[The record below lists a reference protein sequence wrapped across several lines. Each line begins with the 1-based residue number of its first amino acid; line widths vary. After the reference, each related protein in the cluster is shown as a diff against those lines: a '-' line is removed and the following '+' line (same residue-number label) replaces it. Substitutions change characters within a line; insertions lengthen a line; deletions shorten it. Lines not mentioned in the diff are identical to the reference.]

1 MGEMLINLPNE
12 SFKVKIKGD
21 KPTIEEQ
28 LKLNDLVAERRRL
41 ARRSS
46 SEQSASAQQEQLF
59 DTSSGI
65 KDAKLR
71 ALLSTAEKPE
81 EEEAQLQK
89 LYGLGEGDYTRDN
102 RGRLAITKQG
112 GTKLGME
119 LEKDTLVDEE
129 GFSRYDF
136 ADMAGVVPDIVGGV
150 GGTLGGAAIG
160 TALLPGIGTFIGGV
174 LGAGFGTAAAGGV
187 EEGVEALAGV
197 SRQTAGEIA
206 TDLKNDFL
214 IGAGSELFIGG
225 AIRIVAPFFRG
236 IRGRKLEGQDLET
249 AGISLTPIEE
259 GGYGI
264 QPGLGNVGGSSLVAR
279 QQIIGEKVA
288 GGATKRLRTNFK
300 NMQTTIGKYKQAVG
314 ADASAP
320 LSASSAEEAGE
331 AIISSVKTQDAKITF
346 AEEAAKKAVLEE
358 FGALTQGLGAAA
370 AKNQNLD
377 QSIFKD
383 LTVALKNFDDL
394 NAIKFGSIDSIIN
407 TATRGVGDAPILATK
422 TLKDASDLLF
432 ERAKASISASG
443 LSAKAQSQA
452 LASASVINGFK
463 DLGEKASFTQLY
475 NLRREL
481 FDASFTFKGRGGG
494 AQLDQAVN
502 LLDKLMTKEAIETG
516 IKGVDVDAQSY
527 NLLMKAAD
535 ELPAAR
541 GFYKDGKTAIENMQA
556 AAGMSG
562 LTDAVQSGTIMAKT
576 DFLKSIVANKFP
588 EPLTR
593 TLKVIEMNA
602 VKGQD
607 GKAMA
612 EAFRKKLSSEWLA
625 DAVAKTA
632 SKGTDPLAF
641 KGSYFS
647 QAIDDLGS
655 TGKVLFGDSY
665 DDVVKLADEIR
676 LTTIPG
682 KTSTVDV
689 EAALTTLG
697 ANNAPIPLVEALEGI
712 ASTQRSRAL
721 FDQSSLL
728 KSIAAG
734 ETGPALTKTAAENI
748 ARPGAKTAD
757 IVKVMDFLDPA
768 AQQQVRQFYLS
779 NLLDDFGSDALING
793 TALKKFAGSLIKASE
808 GGKLQ
813 AVFGKEM
820 GDDIAQFGRVLELN
834 ARTVAGGDLVAA
846 NIAANPLENIMDI
859 LRLSVT
865 GNLLT
870 HAPIYKRI
878 LKDYKALK
886 SGLPPKERSAALGKI
901 IGLSLTQAPGQ
912 ALQEGAREASNQIRA
927 VADNSGL
934 TEQLSAIQSQ
944 MNQPSAASS
953 LGGVNVTQ
961 PTAPAGTSTIRQQA
975 AANPGVAQA
984 LGIRG
989 PTAGLLGTG
998 NP

>member
-21 KPTIEEQ
+21 KPTVEEQ
-28 LKLNDLVAERRRL
+28 LKLNDLVAERKRL

-46 SEQSASAQQEQLF
+46 SEQSAAAQQEQLF

-71 ALLSTAEKPE
+71 ALLSTAETAG

-136 ADMAGVVPDIVGGV
+136 ADLAGIVPDIAGGV
-150 GGTLGGAAIG
+150 GGTIGGAALG

-236 IRGRKLEGQDLET
+236 MRGRKLEGQDLET

-259 GGYGI
+259 GGFGI
-264 QPGLGNVGGSSLVAR
+264 QPALGNVGGSSLLAR
-279 QQIIGEKVA
+279 QQTISEKVA

-320 LSASSAEEAGE
+320 ISASSAEEAGE
-331 AIISSVKTQDAKITF
+331 AIISSVKTQAAKISF

-358 FGALTQGLGAAA
+358 FDALAQGLGAAA

-394 NAIKFGSIDSIIN
+394 NATKFGSIDAVLKNEAGDAAILSTSGLKEAAKILEGRYSSAIAAGGLSPKTASEAAAASSII
-407 TATRGVGDAPILATK
+407 
-422 TLKDASDLLF
+422 S
-432 ERAKASISASG
+432 
-443 LSAKAQSQA
+443 
-452 LASASVINGFK
+452 GFK

-494 AQLDQAVN
+494 TQLESAVN
-502 LLDKLMTKEAIETG
+502 LLDNVMSKEAIEQG
-516 IKGVDVDAQSY
+516 IKGLDIDAQSY

-541 GFYKDGKTAIENMQA
+541 GFYKDGKTAIENMQSA
-556 AAGMSG
+556 ASLSG

-576 DFLKSIVANKFP
+576 DFLKNIVANKFP

-697 ANNAPIPLVEALEGI
+697 ANNAPVPLVEALEGI
-712 ASTQRSRAL
+712 ASAQRSRAL

-793 TALKKFAGSLIKASE
+793 TALKKFSRSLIEASQ

-901 IGLSLTQAPGQ
+901 IGSALTQAPGQ
-912 ALQEGAREASNQIRA
+912 ALQEGAREAEKQIRA
-927 VADNSGL
+927 VADNTGL

-944 MNQPSAASS
+944 MNQPNAASS

-961 PTAPAGTSTIRQQA
+961 PAAPAGTSTIRQQA

>member
-1 MGEMLINLPNE
+1 LGKIKIDLPNE
-12 SFKVKIKGD
+12 SFFVEIQGDQPTVTEQIKLAKLVESRRSASKV
-21 KPTIEEQ
+21 EEQ
-28 LKLNDLVAERRRL
+28 
-41 ARRSS
+41 
-46 SEQSASAQQEQLF
+46 QSAAAQQEQLF

-71 ALLSTAEKPE
+71 ALLSTAETAE

-89 LYGLGEGDYTRDN
+89 LYGLGEGDYARDN

-136 ADMAGVVPDIVGGV
+136 ADLAGIVPDIAGGV
-150 GGTLGGAAIG
+150 GGTIGGAALG

-236 IRGRKLEGQDLET
+236 MKGRKLEGQDLET

-259 GGYGI
+259 GGFGI
-264 QPGLGNVGGSSLVAR
+264 QPGLGNVGGSSLIAR

-320 LSASSAEEAGE
+320 ISASSAEEAGE
-331 AIISSVKTQDAKITF
+331 AIISSVKTQAAKISF

-358 FGALTQGLGAAA
+358 FDALAQGLGAAA

-394 NAIKFGSIDSIIN
+394 NATKFGSIDAVLKNEAGDAAILSTSGLKEAAKILEGRYSSAIAAGGLSPKTASEAAAASSII
-407 TATRGVGDAPILATK
+407 
-422 TLKDASDLLF
+422 S
-432 ERAKASISASG
+432 
-443 LSAKAQSQA
+443 
-452 LASASVINGFK
+452 GFK

-494 AQLDQAVN
+494 TQLESAVN
-502 LLDKLMTKEAIETG
+502 LLDNVMSKEAIEQG
-516 IKGVDVDAQSY
+516 IKGLDIDAQSY

-541 GFYKDGKTAIENMQA
+541 GFYKDGKTAIENMQSA
-556 AAGMSG
+556 ASLSG

-576 DFLKSIVANKFP
+576 DFLKNIVANKFP

-697 ANNAPIPLVEALEGI
+697 ANNAPVPLVEALEGI
-712 ASTQRSRAL
+712 ASAQRSKAL
-721 FDQSSLL
+721 FEQSSLL

-734 ETGPALTKTAAENI
+734 EAGPALTKTAAENI

-757 IVKVMDFLDPA
+757 IV
-768 AQQQVRQFYLS
+768 
-779 NLLDDFGSDALING
+779 
-793 TALKKFAGSLIKASE
+793 
-808 GGKLQ
+808 
-813 AVFGKEM
+813 
-820 GDDIAQFGRVLELN
+820 
-834 ARTVAGGDLVAA
+834 
-846 NIAANPLENIMDI
+846 
-859 LRLSVT
+859 
-865 GNLLT
+865 
-870 HAPIYKRI
+870 
-878 LKDYKALK
+878 
-886 SGLPPKERSAALGKI
+886 
-901 IGLSLTQAPGQ
+901 
-912 ALQEGAREASNQIRA
+912 
-927 VADNSGL
+927 
-934 TEQLSAIQSQ
+934 
-944 MNQPSAASS
+944 
-953 LGGVNVTQ
+953 
-961 PTAPAGTSTIRQQA
+961 
-975 AANPGVAQA
+975 
-984 LGIRG
+984 
-989 PTAGLLGTG
+989 
-998 NP
+998 

>member
-1 MGEMLINLPNE
+1 MGEILIQSP
-12 SFKVKIKGD
+12 SGPFKVKIAGD
-21 KPTIEEQ
+21 SPTGEEQ
-28 LKLNDLVAERRRL
+28 IKIANIIRQQRQSSAEPQL
-41 ARRSS
+41 TASTSS
-46 SEQSASAQQEQLF
+46 RQEQLF

-71 ALLSTAEKPE
+71 ALLSTAETAG

-89 LYGLGEGDYTRDN
+89 FYGLGEGDYTRDN
-102 RGRLAITKQG
+102 RGRIAITKQG
-112 GTKLGME
+112 GTKLGMN

-136 ADMAGVVPDIVGGV
+136 ADMAGVVPDIAGGV
-150 GGTLGGAAIG
+150 GGTIGGAALG

-174 LGAGFGTAAAGGV
+174 LGAGFGTAGAGAV

-206 TDLKNDFL
+206 TDLRNDFL

-236 IRGRKLEGQDLET
+236 MRGRKLEGQDLET
-249 AGISLTPIEE
+249 AGISLKPIEE
-259 GGYGI
+259 GGFGI
-264 QPGLGNVGGSSLVAR
+264 QPALGNVGGSSLLAR
-279 QQIIGEKVA
+279 QQVISEKVA
-288 GGATKRLRTNFK
+288 GGATKRLRNNFK

-314 ADASAP
+314 ADANAP
-320 LSASSAEEAGE
+320 IAASSAEEAGE
-331 AIISSVKTQDAKITF
+331 AIISSIKTQDDKIRF
-346 AEEAAKKAVLEE
+346 AEEAAKKAVIEE
-358 FGALTQGLGAAA
+358 FDALAQGMGAAA

-394 NAIKFGSIDSIIN
+394 NATKFGSIDAVLKNQAGDAAILPTSGLKEAAKILEGRYSSAIAAGGLSPKTASEAAAASSII
-407 TATRGVGDAPILATK
+407 
-422 TLKDASDLLF
+422 S
-432 ERAKASISASG
+432 
-443 LSAKAQSQA
+443 
-452 LASASVINGFK
+452 GFK

-494 AQLDQAVN
+494 TQLESAVN
-502 LLDKLMTKEAIETG
+502 LLDNVMSKEAIEQG
-516 IKGVDVDAQSY
+516 IKGLDIDAQSY

-541 GFYKDGKTAIENMQA
+541 GFYKDGKTAIENMQSA
-556 AAGMSG
+556 ASLSG

-576 DFLKSIVANKFP
+576 DFLKNIVANKFP

-697 ANNAPIPLVEALEGI
+697 ANNAPVPLVEALEGI
-712 ASTQRSRAL
+712 ASAQRSRAL

-734 ETGPALTKTAAENI
+734 EAGPALTKSAAENI
-748 ARPGAKTAD
+748 ARPGTKTAD

-813 AVFGKEM
+813 AIFGKEM

-901 IGLSLTQAPGQ
+901 IGSALTQAPGQ
-912 ALQEGAREASNQIRA
+912 ALQEGAREAEKQIRA
-927 VADNSGL
+927 VADNTGL
-934 TEQLSAIQSQ
+934 TEQLSAIQNQ
-944 MNQPSAASS
+944 MTTPNAASS
-953 LGGVNVTQ
+953 LGGINVTQ
-961 PTAPAGTSTIRQQA
+961 PTAPARTSTIRQQA
-975 AANPGVAQA
+975 AANPGVAQT

-998 NP
+998 TP

>member
-21 KPTIEEQ
+21 KPTVEEQ
-28 LKLNDLVAERRRL
+28 LKLNDLVAERKRL

-46 SEQSASAQQEQLF
+46 SEQSAAAQQEQLF

-71 ALLSTAEKPE
+71 ALLSTAETAG

-136 ADMAGVVPDIVGGV
+136 ADLAGIVPDIAGGV
-150 GGTLGGAAIG
+150 GGTIGGAALG

-236 IRGRKLEGQDLET
+236 MRGRKLEGQDLET

-259 GGYGI
+259 GGFGI
-264 QPGLGNVGGSSLVAR
+264 QPALGNVGGSSLLAR
-279 QQIIGEKVA
+279 QQTISEKVA

-320 LSASSAEEAGE
+320 ISASSAEEAGE
-331 AIISSVKTQDAKITF
+331 AIISSVKTQAAKISF

-358 FGALTQGLGAAA
+358 FDALAQGLGAAA

-394 NAIKFGSIDSIIN
+394 NATKFGSIDAVLKNEAGDAAILSTSGLKEAAKILEGRYSSAIAAGGLSPKTASEAAAASSII
-407 TATRGVGDAPILATK
+407 
-422 TLKDASDLLF
+422 S
-432 ERAKASISASG
+432 
-443 LSAKAQSQA
+443 
-452 LASASVINGFK
+452 GFK

-494 AQLDQAVN
+494 TQLESAVN
-502 LLDKLMTKEAIETG
+502 LLDNVMSKEAIEQG
-516 IKGVDVDAQSY
+516 IKGLDIDAQSY

-541 GFYKDGKTAIENMQA
+541 GFYKDGKTAIENMQSA
-556 AAGMSG
+556 ASLSG

-576 DFLKSIVANKFP
+576 DFLKNIVANKFP

-697 ANNAPIPLVEALEGI
+697 ANNAPVPLVEALEGI
-712 ASTQRSRAL
+712 ASAQRSKAL
-721 FDQSSLL
+721 FEQSSLL

-734 ETGPALTKTAAENI
+734 EAGPALTKTAAENI

-793 TALKKFAGSLIKASE
+793 TALKKFSRSLIEASQ

-901 IGLSLTQAPGQ
+901 IGSALTQAPGQ
-912 ALQEGAREASNQIRA
+912 ALQEGAREAEKQIRA
-927 VADNSGL
+927 VADNTGL

-944 MNQPSAASS
+944 MNQPNAASS

>member
-21 KPTIEEQ
+21 KPTVEEQ
-28 LKLNDLVAERRRL
+28 LKLNDLVAERKRL

-46 SEQSASAQQEQLF
+46 SEQSAAAQQEQLF

-71 ALLSTAEKPE
+71 ALLSTAETAG

-136 ADMAGVVPDIVGGV
+136 ADLAGIVPDIAGGV
-150 GGTLGGAAIG
+150 GGTIGGAALG

-236 IRGRKLEGQDLET
+236 MRGRKLEGQDLET

-259 GGYGI
+259 GGFGI
-264 QPGLGNVGGSSLVAR
+264 QPALGNVGGSSLLAR
-279 QQIIGEKVA
+279 QQTISEKVA

-320 LSASSAEEAGE
+320 ISASSAEEAGE
-331 AIISSVKTQDAKITF
+331 AIISSVKTQAAKISF

-358 FGALTQGLGAAA
+358 FDALAQGLGAAA

-394 NAIKFGSIDSIIN
+394 NATKFGSIDAVLKNEAGDAAILSTSGLKEAAKILEGRYSSAIAAGGLSPKTASEAAAASSII
-407 TATRGVGDAPILATK
+407 
-422 TLKDASDLLF
+422 S
-432 ERAKASISASG
+432 
-443 LSAKAQSQA
+443 
-452 LASASVINGFK
+452 GFK

-494 AQLDQAVN
+494 TQLESAVN
-502 LLDKLMTKEAIETG
+502 LLDNVMSKEAIEQG
-516 IKGVDVDAQSY
+516 IKGLDIDAQSY

-541 GFYKDGKTAIENMQA
+541 GFYKDGKTAIENMQSA
-556 AAGMSG
+556 ASLSG

-576 DFLKSIVANKFP
+576 DFLKNIVANKFP

-697 ANNAPIPLVEALEGI
+697 ANNAPVPLVEALEGI
-712 ASTQRSRAL
+712 ASAQRSRAL

-734 ETGPALTKTAAENI
+734 EAGPALTKTAAENI

-793 TALKKFAGSLIKASE
+793 TALKKFSRSLIEASQ

-901 IGLSLTQAPGQ
+901 IGSALTQAPGQ
-912 ALQEGAREASNQIRA
+912 ALQEGAREAEKQIRA
-927 VADNSGL
+927 VADNTGL

-944 MNQPSAASS
+944 MNQPNAASS

>member
-1 MGEMLINLPNE
+1 MGEILIQSP
-12 SFKVKIKGD
+12 SGPFKVKIAGD
-21 KPTIEEQ
+21 SPTGDEQ
-28 LKLNDLVAERRRL
+28 IKIANIIRGQRQSSAEPQL
-41 ARRSS
+41 TASTSS
-46 SEQSASAQQEQLF
+46 GQEQLF

-71 ALLSTAEKPE
+71 ALLSTAETSG

-112 GTKLGME
+112 GTKLGMD

-136 ADMAGVVPDIVGGV
+136 ADLAGIVPDIAGGV
-150 GGTLGGAAIG
+150 GGTLGGAALG

-236 IRGRKLEGQDLET
+236 MRGRKLEGQDLET

-259 GGYGI
+259 GGFGI
-264 QPGLGNVGGSSLVAR
+264 QPALGNVGGSSLLAR
-279 QQIIGEKVA
+279 QQTISEKVA

-320 LSASSAEEAGE
+320 ISASSAEEAGE
-331 AIISSVKTQDAKITF
+331 AIISSVKTQAAKISF

-358 FGALTQGLGAAA
+358 FDALAQGLGAAA

-394 NAIKFGSIDSIIN
+394 NATKFGSIDAVLKNQAGDAAILSTSGLKEAAKILEGRYSSAIAAGGLSPKTASEAAAASSII
-407 TATRGVGDAPILATK
+407 
-422 TLKDASDLLF
+422 S
-432 ERAKASISASG
+432 
-443 LSAKAQSQA
+443 
-452 LASASVINGFK
+452 GFK

-494 AQLDQAVN
+494 TQLESAVN
-502 LLDKLMTKEAIETG
+502 LLDNVMSKEAIEQG
-516 IKGVDVDAQSY
+516 IKGLDIDAQSY

-541 GFYKDGKTAIENMQA
+541 GFYKDGKTAIENMQSA
-556 AAGMSG
+556 ASLSG

-576 DFLKSIVANKFP
+576 DFLKNIVANKFP

-697 ANNAPIPLVEALEGI
+697 ANNAPVPLVEALEGI
-712 ASTQRSRAL
+712 ASAQRSRAL

-901 IGLSLTQAPGQ
+901 IGSALTQAPGQ
-912 ALQEGAREASNQIRA
+912 ALQEGAREAEKQIRA
-927 VADNSGL
+927 VADNTGL
-934 TEQLSAIQSQ
+934 TEQLSAIRSQ
-944 MNQPSAASS
+944 MTPPNAASS

-975 AANPGVAQA
+975 AANPGVAQT

-998 NP
+998 TP

>member
-1 MGEMLINLPNE
+1 MGELIIKSPDGDLTFQIVGNE
-12 SFKVKIKGD
+12 PTVSESIKIKNILQD
-21 KPTIEEQ
+21 RKKQTSRVQRIR
-28 LKLNDLVAERRRL
+28 ER
-41 ARRSS
+41 
-46 SEQSASAQQEQLF
+46 QEQNPLF
-59 DTSSGI
+59 DTKSGI
-65 KDAKLR
+65 QNAALR
-71 ALLSTAEKPE
+71 AALSTAETAE

-89 LYGLGEGDYTRDN
+89 LYGLGEGDYARDN

-136 ADMAGVVPDIVGGV
+136 ADLAGIVPDIVGGV
-150 GGTLGGAAIG
+150 GGTIGGAALG

-236 IRGRKLEGQDLET
+236 MKGRKLEGQDLET

-259 GGYGI
+259 GGFGI
-264 QPGLGNVGGSSLVAR
+264 QPALGNVGGSSLLAR
-279 QQIIGEKVA
+279 QQTISEKVA

-320 LSASSAEEAGE
+320 ISASSAEEAGE

-358 FGALTQGLGAAA
+358 FDALAQGLGAAA

-394 NAIKFGSIDSIIN
+394 NAIKFGSIDAVLKNEAGDAAILSTSGLKKAAKILEGRYSSAIAAGGLSPKTASEAAAASSII
-407 TATRGVGDAPILATK
+407 
-422 TLKDASDLLF
+422 S
-432 ERAKASISASG
+432 
-443 LSAKAQSQA
+443 
-452 LASASVINGFK
+452 GFK

-494 AQLDQAVN
+494 TQLESAVN
-502 LLDKLMTKEAIETG
+502 LLDNVMSKEAIEQG
-516 IKGVDVDAQSY
+516 IKGLDIDAQSY

-697 ANNAPIPLVEALEGI
+697 ANNAPVPLVEALEGI
-712 ASTQRSRAL
+712 ASAQRSRAL

-793 TALKKFAGSLIKASE
+793 TALKKFSRSLIEASQ

-878 LKDYKALK
+878 LKDYKALR

-901 IGLSLTQAPGQ
+901 IGSALTQAPGQ
-912 ALQEGAREASNQIRA
+912 VLQEGAREAEKQIRA

-934 TEQLSAIQSQ
+934 TAQLSAIQSQ
-944 MNQPSAASS
+944 MNQPNAASS

-961 PTAPAGTSTIRQQA
+961 PAAPAGTSTIRQQA

>member
-21 KPTIEEQ
+21 KPTVEEQ
-28 LKLNDLVAERRRL
+28 LKLNDLVAERKRL

-46 SEQSASAQQEQLF
+46 SEQSAAAQQEQLF

-71 ALLSTAEKPE
+71 ALLSTAETAG

-112 GTKLGME
+112 GTKLGMD

-136 ADMAGVVPDIVGGV
+136 ADLAGIVPDIAGGV
-150 GGTLGGAAIG
+150 GGTIGGAALG

-236 IRGRKLEGQDLET
+236 MRGRKLEGQDLET

-259 GGYGI
+259 GGFGI
-264 QPGLGNVGGSSLVAR
+264 QPALGNVGGSSLLAR
-279 QQIIGEKVA
+279 QQTISEKVA

-320 LSASSAEEAGE
+320 ISASSAEEAGE
-331 AIISSVKTQDAKITF
+331 AIISSVKTQAAKISF

-358 FGALTQGLGAAA
+358 FDALAQGLGAAA

-394 NAIKFGSIDSIIN
+394 NATKFGSIDAVLKNEAGDAAILSTSGLKEAAKILEGRYSSAIAAGGLSPKTASEAAAASSII
-407 TATRGVGDAPILATK
+407 
-422 TLKDASDLLF
+422 S
-432 ERAKASISASG
+432 
-443 LSAKAQSQA
+443 
-452 LASASVINGFK
+452 GFK

-494 AQLDQAVN
+494 TQLESAVN
-502 LLDKLMTKEAIETG
+502 LLDNVMSKEAIEQG
-516 IKGVDVDAQSY
+516 IKGLDIDAQSY

-541 GFYKDGKTAIENMQA
+541 GFYKDGKTAIENMQSA
-556 AAGMSG
+556 ASLSG

-576 DFLKSIVANKFP
+576 DFLKNIVANKFP

-697 ANNAPIPLVEALEGI
+697 ANNAPVPLVEALEGI
-712 ASTQRSRAL
+712 ASAQRSKAL
-721 FDQSSLL
+721 FEQSSLL

-734 ETGPALTKTAAENI
+734 EAGPALTKTAAENI

-901 IGLSLTQAPGQ
+901 IGSALTQAPGQ
-912 ALQEGAREASNQIRA
+912 AFQEGAREAEKQIRA
-927 VADNSGL
+927 VADNTGL

-944 MNQPSAASS
+944 MNQPNAASS

>member
-1 MGEMLINLPNE
+1 MGEILIQSP
-12 SFKVKIKGD
+12 SGPFKVKIAGD
-21 KPTIEEQ
+21 SPTGDEQ
-28 LKLNDLVAERRRL
+28 IKIANIIRGQRQSSAEPQL
-41 ARRSS
+41 TASTSS
-46 SEQSASAQQEQLF
+46 GQEQLF

-71 ALLSTAEKPE
+71 ALLSTAETSG

-112 GTKLGME
+112 GTKLGMD

-136 ADMAGVVPDIVGGV
+136 ADLAGIVPDIAGGV
-150 GGTLGGAAIG
+150 GGTLGGAALG

-236 IRGRKLEGQDLET
+236 MRGRKLEGQDLET

-259 GGYGI
+259 GGFGI
-264 QPGLGNVGGSSLVAR
+264 QPALGNVGGSSLLAR
-279 QQIIGEKVA
+279 QQTISEKVA

-320 LSASSAEEAGE
+320 ISASSAEEAGE
-331 AIISSVKTQDAKITF
+331 AIISSVKTQAAKISF

-358 FGALTQGLGAAA
+358 FDALAQGLGAAA

-394 NAIKFGSIDSIIN
+394 NATKFGSIDAVLKNQAGDAAILSTSGLKEAAKILEGRYSSAIAAGGLSPKTASEAAAASSII
-407 TATRGVGDAPILATK
+407 
-422 TLKDASDLLF
+422 S
-432 ERAKASISASG
+432 
-443 LSAKAQSQA
+443 
-452 LASASVINGFK
+452 GFK

-494 AQLDQAVN
+494 TQLESAVN
-502 LLDKLMTKEAIETG
+502 LLDNVMSKEAIEQG
-516 IKGVDVDAQSY
+516 IKGLDIDAQSY

-541 GFYKDGKTAIENMQA
+541 GFYKDGKTAIENMQSA
-556 AAGMSG
+556 ASLSG

-576 DFLKSIVANKFP
+576 DFLKNIVANKFP

-697 ANNAPIPLVEALEGI
+697 ANNAPVPLVEALEGI
-712 ASTQRSRAL
+712 ASAQRSRAL

-901 IGLSLTQAPGQ
+901 IGSALTQAPGQ
-912 ALQEGAREASNQIRA
+912 ALQEGAREAEKQIRA
-927 VADNSGL
+927 VADNTGL

-944 MNQPSAASS
+944 MTAPNAASS

-961 PTAPAGTSTIRQQA
+961 PAAPAGTSTIRQQA

>member
-46 SEQSASAQQEQLF
+46 SEQSAAAQQEQLF

-71 ALLSTAEKPE
+71 ALLSTAETAE

-89 LYGLGEGDYTRDN
+89 LYGLGEGDYARDN

-136 ADMAGVVPDIVGGV
+136 ADLAGIVPDIVGGV
-150 GGTLGGAAIG
+150 GGTLGGAALG

-236 IRGRKLEGQDLET
+236 MRGRKLEGQDLET

-259 GGYGI
+259 GGFGI
-264 QPGLGNVGGSSLVAR
+264 QPALGNVGGSSLLAR
-279 QQIIGEKVA
+279 QQAMGEKVA
-288 GGATKRLRTNFK
+288 GGATKRLRENF
-300 NMQTTIGKYKQAVG
+300 NSMQTAIGRYKQAVG

-320 LSASSAEEAGE
+320 ISASSAEEAGE
-331 AIISSVKTQDAKITF
+331 AIISSVKSQSDKIRF
-346 AEEAAKKAVLEE
+346 AEEAAKKAVIQE
-358 FGALTQGLGAAA
+358 FKTLTDGIGAAA
-370 AKNQNLD
+370 VKNQNLD

-394 NAIKFGSIDSIIN
+394 NATKFGSIDAVIKNAVGDTPIVTIGGPKGLKEHAKTLQSRYKAAIAAGGVSQKTASEAVAASSIID
-407 TATRGVGDAPILATK
+407 G
-422 TLKDASDLLF
+422 F
-432 ERAKASISASG
+432 
-443 LSAKAQSQA
+443 QA
-452 LASASVINGFK
+452 LP
-463 DLGEKASFTQLY
+463 DKASFTQLY

-494 AQLDQAVN
+494 AQLDEAVN
-502 LLDKLMTKEAIETG
+502 LLDNVMSKETIEQG
-516 IKGVDVDAQSY
+516 IKGLDIDAQSY

-541 GFYKDGKTAIENMQA
+541 GFYRDGKTAIENMQA
-556 AAGMSG
+556 AASISG
-562 LTDAVQSGTIMAKT
+562 LSEAVQTGTILPKT
-576 DFLKSIVANKFP
+576 DFLKNIVVNGKP
-588 EPLTR
+588 EALTR
-593 TLKVIEMNA
+593 TLKVIKMNTL
-602 VKGQD
+602 KGQD
-607 GKAMA
+607 GKALS

-625 DAVAKTA
+625 DAVAKTT

-641 KGSYFS
+641 KGSSFS

-689 EAALTTLG
+689 DSALTTLG

-712 ASTQRSRAL
+712 ASAQKQTLEFNQSR
-721 FDQSSLL
+721 LL
-728 KSIAAG
+728 KSIANNEAM
-734 ETGPALTKTAAENI
+734 PAKEAAQYV
-748 ARPGAKTAD
+748 AAPGAKTAD
-757 IVKVMDFLDPA
+757 IVKVMNYLDPA

-779 NLLDDFGSDALING
+779 NLLDDFGSDALIKG
-793 TALKKFAGSLIKASE
+793 DALKKFANSLLRASE

-820 GDDIAQFGRVLELN
+820 GDDVAQFGRVLELN

-901 IGLSLTQAPGQ
+901 IGSALTQAPGQ
-912 ALQEGAREASNQIRA
+912 ALQEGAREAEKQIRA

-934 TEQLSAIQSQ
+934 TAQLSAIQSQ
-944 MNQPSAASS
+944 MNQPNAASS

-961 PTAPAGTSTIRQQA
+961 PAAPAGTSTIRQQA

>member
-1 MGEMLINLPNE
+1 MGEILIQSP
-12 SFKVKIKGD
+12 SGPFKVKIAGD
-21 KPTIEEQ
+21 SPTGEEQ
-28 LKLNDLVAERRRL
+28 IKIANIVRERRQ
-41 ARRSS
+41 SS
-46 SEQSASAQQEQLF
+46 AESQLTASTSSQQEQLF

-136 ADMAGVVPDIVGGV
+136 ADLAGIVPDIVGGV

-259 GGYGI
+259 GGYGV

-331 AIISSVKTQDAKITF
+331 AIISSVKTQAAKISF

-961 PTAPAGTSTIRQQA
+961 PAAPAGTSTIRQQA

>member
-21 KPTIEEQ
+21 KPTVEEQ
-28 LKLNDLVAERRRL
+28 LKLNDLVAERKRL

-46 SEQSASAQQEQLF
+46 SEQSAAAQQEQLF

-71 ALLSTAEKPE
+71 ALLSTAETAG

-136 ADMAGVVPDIVGGV
+136 ADLAGIVPDIAGGV
-150 GGTLGGAAIG
+150 GGTIGGAALG

-236 IRGRKLEGQDLET
+236 MRGRKLEGQDLET

-259 GGYGI
+259 GGFGI
-264 QPGLGNVGGSSLVAR
+264 QPALGNVGGSSLLAR
-279 QQIIGEKVA
+279 QQTISEKVA

-320 LSASSAEEAGE
+320 ISASSAEEAGE
-331 AIISSVKTQDAKITF
+331 AIISSVKTQAAKISF

-358 FGALTQGLGAAA
+358 FDALAQGLGAAA

-394 NAIKFGSIDSIIN
+394 NATKFGSIDAVLKNEAGDAAILSTSGLKEAAKILEGRYSSAIAAGGLSPKTASEAAAASSII
-407 TATRGVGDAPILATK
+407 
-422 TLKDASDLLF
+422 S
-432 ERAKASISASG
+432 
-443 LSAKAQSQA
+443 
-452 LASASVINGFK
+452 GFK

-494 AQLDQAVN
+494 TQLESAVN
-502 LLDKLMTKEAIETG
+502 LLDNVMSKEAIEQG
-516 IKGVDVDAQSY
+516 IKGLDIDAQSY

-541 GFYKDGKTAIENMQA
+541 GFYKDGKTAIENMQSA
-556 AAGMSG
+556 ASLSG

-576 DFLKSIVANKFP
+576 DFLKNIVANKFP

-697 ANNAPIPLVEALEGI
+697 ANNAPVPLVEALEGI
-712 ASTQRSRAL
+712 ASAQRSRAL

-793 TALKKFAGSLIKASE
+793 TALKKFSRSLIEASQ

-901 IGLSLTQAPGQ
+901 IGSALTQAPGQ
-912 ALQEGAREASNQIRA
+912 ALQEGAREAEKQIRA
-927 VADNSGL
+927 VADNTGL

-944 MNQPSAASS
+944 MNQPNAASS

>member
-1 MGEMLINLPNE
+1 MGEINVQLPNE
-12 SFKVKIKGD
+12 ILKFEFAGD

-28 LKLNDLVAERRRL
+28 FKISNIVRDKRRQIK
-41 ARRSS
+41 AQ
-46 SEQSASAQQEQLF
+46 ESAGKSAQQEQLF

-71 ALLSTAEKPE
+71 ALLSTAETSG

-136 ADMAGVVPDIVGGV
+136 ADLAGIVPDIAGGV
-150 GGTLGGAAIG
+150 GGTIGGAALG
-160 TALLPGIGTFIGGV
+160 TALLPGIGTFNGGV
-174 LGAGFGTAAAGGV
+174 LGAGFGTAGAGAV

-236 IRGRKLEGQDLET
+236 MKGRKLEGQDLET

-259 GGYGI
+259 GGFGI
-264 QPGLGNVGGSSLVAR
+264 QPALGNVGGSSLLAR
-279 QQIIGEKVA
+279 QQTISEKVA

-320 LSASSAEEAGE
+320 ISASSAEEAGE
-331 AIISSVKTQDAKITF
+331 AIISSVKTQAAKISF

-358 FGALTQGLGAAA
+358 FDALAQGLGAAA

-394 NAIKFGSIDSIIN
+394 NATKFGSIDAVLKNEAGDAAILSTSGLKEAAKILEGRYSSAIAAGGLSPKTASEAAAASSII
-407 TATRGVGDAPILATK
+407 
-422 TLKDASDLLF
+422 S
-432 ERAKASISASG
+432 
-443 LSAKAQSQA
+443 
-452 LASASVINGFK
+452 GFK

-494 AQLDQAVN
+494 TQLESAVN
-502 LLDKLMTKEAIETG
+502 LLDNVMSKEAIEQG
-516 IKGVDVDAQSY
+516 IKGLDIDAQSY

-541 GFYKDGKTAIENMQA
+541 GFYKDGKTAIENMQSA
-556 AAGMSG
+556 ASLSG

-576 DFLKSIVANKFP
+576 DFLKNIVANKFP

-697 ANNAPIPLVEALEGI
+697 ANNAPVPLVEALEGI
-712 ASTQRSRAL
+712 ASAQRSKAL
-721 FDQSSLL
+721 FEQSSLL

-734 ETGPALTKTAAENI
+734 EAGPALTKTAAENI

-793 TALKKFAGSLIKASE
+793 TALKKFSRSLIEASQ

-901 IGLSLTQAPGQ
+901 IGSALTQAPGQ
-912 ALQEGAREASNQIRA
+912 ALQEGAREAKKQIRA
-927 VADNSGL
+927 VADNTGL
-934 TEQLSAIQSQ
+934 TEQLSAIQNQ
-944 MNQPSAASS
+944 MTAPNAASS
-953 LGGVNVTQ
+953 LGGVSVTQ

>member
-1 MGEMLINLPNE
+1 LGKIKIDLPNE
-12 SFKVKIKGD
+12 SFFVEIQGDQPTVTEQIKLAKLVESRRSASKV
-21 KPTIEEQ
+21 EEQ
-28 LKLNDLVAERRRL
+28 
-41 ARRSS
+41 
-46 SEQSASAQQEQLF
+46 QSAAAQQEQLF

-71 ALLSTAEKPE
+71 ALLSTAETAE

-89 LYGLGEGDYTRDN
+89 LYGLGEGDYARDN

-136 ADMAGVVPDIVGGV
+136 ADLAGIVPDIAGGV
-150 GGTLGGAAIG
+150 GGTIGGAALG

-236 IRGRKLEGQDLET
+236 MKGRKLEGQDLET

-259 GGYGI
+259 GGFGI
-264 QPGLGNVGGSSLVAR
+264 QPGLGNVGGSSLIAR

-320 LSASSAEEAGE
+320 ISASSAEEAGE
-331 AIISSVKTQDAKITF
+331 AIISSVKTQAAKISF

-358 FGALTQGLGAAA
+358 FDALAQGLGAAA

-394 NAIKFGSIDSIIN
+394 NATKFGSIDAVLKNEAGDAAILSTSGLKEAAKILEGRYSSAIAAGGLSPKTASEAAAASSII
-407 TATRGVGDAPILATK
+407 
-422 TLKDASDLLF
+422 S
-432 ERAKASISASG
+432 
-443 LSAKAQSQA
+443 
-452 LASASVINGFK
+452 GFK

-494 AQLDQAVN
+494 TQLESAVN
-502 LLDKLMTKEAIETG
+502 LLDNVMSKEAIEQG
-516 IKGVDVDAQSY
+516 IKGLDIDAQSY

-541 GFYKDGKTAIENMQA
+541 GFYKDGKTAIENMQSA
-556 AAGMSG
+556 ASLSG

-576 DFLKSIVANKFP
+576 DFLKNIVANKFP

-697 ANNAPIPLVEALEGI
+697 ANNAPVPLVEALEGI
-712 ASTQRSRAL
+712 ASAQRSKAL
-721 FDQSSLL
+721 FEQSSLL

-734 ETGPALTKTAAENI
+734 EAGPALTKTAAENI

-793 TALKKFAGSLIKASE
+793 TALKKFSRSLIEASQ

-901 IGLSLTQAPGQ
+901 IGSALTQAPGQ
-912 ALQEGAREASNQIRA
+912 ALQEGAREAKKQIRA
-927 VADNSGL
+927 VADNTGL
-934 TEQLSAIQSQ
+934 TEQLSAIQNQ
-944 MNQPSAASS
+944 MTAPNAASS
-953 LGGVNVTQ
+953 LGGVSVTQ

>member
-1 MGEMLINLPNE
+1 MGEILIQSP
-12 SFKVKIKGD
+12 SGPFKVKIAGD
-21 KPTIEEQ
+21 SPTGDEQ
-28 LKLNDLVAERRRL
+28 IKIANIIRGQRQSSAEPQL
-41 ARRSS
+41 TASTSS
-46 SEQSASAQQEQLF
+46 GQEQLF

-71 ALLSTAEKPE
+71 ALLSTAETSG

-112 GTKLGME
+112 GTKLGMD

-136 ADMAGVVPDIVGGV
+136 ADLAGIVPDIAGGV
-150 GGTLGGAAIG
+150 GGTIGGAALG

-236 IRGRKLEGQDLET
+236 MRGRKLEGQDLET

-259 GGYGI
+259 GGFGI
-264 QPGLGNVGGSSLVAR
+264 QPGLGNVGGSSLIAR

-320 LSASSAEEAGE
+320 ISASSAEEAGE
-331 AIISSVKTQDAKITF
+331 AIISSVKTQAAKISF

-358 FGALTQGLGAAA
+358 FDALAQGLGAAA

-394 NAIKFGSIDSIIN
+394 NATKFGSIDAVLKNQAGDAAILSTSGLKEAAKILEGRYSSAIAAGGLSPKTASEAAAASSII
-407 TATRGVGDAPILATK
+407 
-422 TLKDASDLLF
+422 S
-432 ERAKASISASG
+432 
-443 LSAKAQSQA
+443 
-452 LASASVINGFK
+452 GFK
-463 DLGEKASFTQLY
+463 DLGQKASFTQLY

-494 AQLDQAVN
+494 TQLESAVN
-502 LLDKLMTKEAIETG
+502 LLDNVMSKEAIEQG
-516 IKGVDVDAQSY
+516 IKGLDIDAQSY

-541 GFYKDGKTAIENMQA
+541 GFYKDGKTAIENMQSA
-556 AAGMSG
+556 ASLSG

-576 DFLKSIVANKFP
+576 DFLKNIVANKFP

-712 ASTQRSRAL
+712 ASAQRSRAL

-901 IGLSLTQAPGQ
+901 IGSALTQAPGQ
-912 ALQEGAREASNQIRA
+912 ALQEGAREAEKQIRA
-927 VADNSGL
+927 VADNTGL

-944 MNQPSAASS
+944 MTAPNAASS

>member
-1 MGEMLINLPNE
+1 MGEILIQSP
-12 SFKVKIKGD
+12 SGPFKVKIAGD
-21 KPTIEEQ
+21 SPTGDEQ
-28 LKLNDLVAERRRL
+28 IKIANIIRGQRQSSAEPQL
-41 ARRSS
+41 TASTSS
-46 SEQSASAQQEQLF
+46 GQEQLF

-71 ALLSTAEKPE
+71 ALLSTAETAE

-89 LYGLGEGDYTRDN
+89 LYGLGEGDYARDN

-136 ADMAGVVPDIVGGV
+136 ADLAGIVPDIAGGV
-150 GGTLGGAAIG
+150 GGTIGGAAIG

-249 AGISLTPIEE
+249 AGISLTPIEQ

-320 LSASSAEEAGE
+320 ISASSAEEAGE

-358 FGALTQGLGAAA
+358 FDALAQGLGAAA

-394 NAIKFGSIDSIIN
+394 NATKFGSIDAVLKNQAGDAAILSTSGLKEAAKILEGRYSSAIAAGGLSPKTASEAAAASSII
-407 TATRGVGDAPILATK
+407 
-422 TLKDASDLLF
+422 S
-432 ERAKASISASG
+432 
-443 LSAKAQSQA
+443 
-452 LASASVINGFK
+452 GFK
-463 DLGEKASFTQLY
+463 DLGQKASFTQLY

-494 AQLDQAVN
+494 TQLESAVN
-502 LLDKLMTKEAIETG
+502 LLDNVMSKEAIEQG
-516 IKGVDVDAQSY
+516 IKGLDIDAQSY

-541 GFYKDGKTAIENMQA
+541 GFYKDGKTAIENMQSA
-556 AAGMSG
+556 ASLSG

-576 DFLKSIVANKFP
+576 DFLKNIVANKFP

-712 ASTQRSRAL
+712 ASAQRSRAL

-793 TALKKFAGSLIKASE
+793 TALKKFAGSLIKASD

-901 IGLSLTQAPGQ
+901 IGLALTQAPGQ
-912 ALQEGAREASNQIRA
+912 ALQEGAREAEKQIRA

-975 AANPGVAQA
+975 AANPGVAQT

>member
-21 KPTIEEQ
+21 KPTVEEQ
-28 LKLNDLVAERRRL
+28 LKLNDLVAERKRL

-46 SEQSASAQQEQLF
+46 SEQSAAAQQEQLF

-71 ALLSTAEKPE
+71 ALLSTAETAG

-136 ADMAGVVPDIVGGV
+136 ADLAGIVPDIAGGV
-150 GGTLGGAAIG
+150 GGTIGGAALG

-236 IRGRKLEGQDLET
+236 MRGRKLEGQDLET

-259 GGYGI
+259 GGFGI
-264 QPGLGNVGGSSLVAR
+264 QPALGNVGGSSLLAR
-279 QQIIGEKVA
+279 QQTISEKVA

-320 LSASSAEEAGE
+320 ISASSAEEAGE
-331 AIISSVKTQDAKITF
+331 AIISSVKTQAAKISF

-358 FGALTQGLGAAA
+358 FDALAQGLGAAA

-394 NAIKFGSIDSIIN
+394 NATKFGSIDAVLKNEAGDAAILSTSGLKEAAKILEGRYSSAIAAGGLSPKTASEAAAASSII
-407 TATRGVGDAPILATK
+407 
-422 TLKDASDLLF
+422 S
-432 ERAKASISASG
+432 
-443 LSAKAQSQA
+443 
-452 LASASVINGFK
+452 GFK

-494 AQLDQAVN
+494 TQLESAVN
-502 LLDKLMTKEAIETG
+502 LLDNVMSKEAIEQG
-516 IKGVDVDAQSY
+516 IKGLDIDAQSY

-541 GFYKDGKTAIENMQA
+541 GFYKDGKTAIENMQSA
-556 AAGMSG
+556 ASLSG

-576 DFLKSIVANKFP
+576 DFLKNIVANKFP

-697 ANNAPIPLVEALEGI
+697 ANNAPVPLVEALEGI
-712 ASTQRSRAL
+712 ASAQRSKAL
-721 FDQSSLL
+721 FEQSSLL

-734 ETGPALTKTAAENI
+734 EAGPALTKTAAENI

-901 IGLSLTQAPGQ
+901 IGSALTQAPGQ
-912 ALQEGAREASNQIRA
+912 AFQEGAREAEKQIRA
-927 VADNSGL
+927 VADNTGL

-944 MNQPSAASS
+944 MNQPNAASS

>member
-1 MGEMLINLPNE
+1 MGKIKIDLPNE
-12 SFKVKIKGD
+12 SFFVEIQGDQPTVTEQIKLAKLVESRRSASKV
-21 KPTIEEQ
+21 EEQ
-28 LKLNDLVAERRRL
+28 
-41 ARRSS
+41 
-46 SEQSASAQQEQLF
+46 QSAAAQQEQLF

-71 ALLSTAEKPE
+71 ALLSTAETAE

-89 LYGLGEGDYTRDN
+89 LYGLGEGDYARDN

-136 ADMAGVVPDIVGGV
+136 ADLAGIVPDIAGGV
-150 GGTLGGAAIG
+150 GGTIGGAALG

-236 IRGRKLEGQDLET
+236 MKGRKLEGQDLET

-259 GGYGI
+259 GGFGI
-264 QPGLGNVGGSSLVAR
+264 QPGLGNVGGSSLIAR

-320 LSASSAEEAGE
+320 ISASSAEEAGE
-331 AIISSVKTQDAKITF
+331 AIISSVKTQAAKISF

-358 FGALTQGLGAAA
+358 FDALAQGLGAAA

-394 NAIKFGSIDSIIN
+394 NATKFGSIDAVLKNEAGDAAILSTSGLKEAAKILEGRYSSAIAAGGLSPKTASEAAAASSII
-407 TATRGVGDAPILATK
+407 
-422 TLKDASDLLF
+422 S
-432 ERAKASISASG
+432 
-443 LSAKAQSQA
+443 
-452 LASASVINGFK
+452 GFK

-494 AQLDQAVN
+494 TQLESAVN
-502 LLDKLMTKEAIETG
+502 LLDNVMSKEAIEQG
-516 IKGVDVDAQSY
+516 IKGLDIDAQSY

-541 GFYKDGKTAIENMQA
+541 GFYKDGKTAIENMQSA
-556 AAGMSG
+556 ASLSG

-576 DFLKSIVANKFP
+576 DFLKNIVANKFP

-697 ANNAPIPLVEALEGI
+697 ANNAPVPLVEALEGI
-712 ASTQRSRAL
+712 ASAQRSKAL
-721 FDQSSLL
+721 FEQSSLL

-734 ETGPALTKTAAENI
+734 EAGPALTKTAAENI

-793 TALKKFAGSLIKASE
+793 TALKKFSRSLIEASQ

-901 IGLSLTQAPGQ
+901 IGSALTQAPGQ
-912 ALQEGAREASNQIRA
+912 ALQEGAREAKKQIRA
-927 VADNSGL
+927 VADNTGL
-934 TEQLSAIQSQ
+934 TEQLSAIQNQ
-944 MNQPSAASS
+944 MTAPNAASS
-953 LGGVNVTQ
+953 LGGVSVTQ

>member
-46 SEQSASAQQEQLF
+46 SEQSAATQQEQLF

-71 ALLSTAEKPE
+71 ALLSTAETSG

-112 GTKLGME
+112 GTKLGMD

-136 ADMAGVVPDIVGGV
+136 ADLAGIVPDIAGGV
-150 GGTLGGAAIG
+150 GGTIGGAALG

-236 IRGRKLEGQDLET
+236 MRGRKLEGQDLET

-259 GGYGI
+259 GGFGI
-264 QPGLGNVGGSSLVAR
+264 QPALGNVGGSSLLAR
-279 QQIIGEKVA
+279 QQTISEKVA

-320 LSASSAEEAGE
+320 ISASSAEEAGE
-331 AIISSVKTQDAKITF
+331 AIISSVKTQAAKISF

-358 FGALTQGLGAAA
+358 FDALAQGLGAAA

-394 NAIKFGSIDSIIN
+394 NATKFGSIDAVLKNEAGDAAILSTSGLKEAAKILEGRYSSAIAAGGLSPKTASEAAAASSII
-407 TATRGVGDAPILATK
+407 
-422 TLKDASDLLF
+422 S
-432 ERAKASISASG
+432 
-443 LSAKAQSQA
+443 
-452 LASASVINGFK
+452 GFK

-494 AQLDQAVN
+494 TQLESAVN
-502 LLDKLMTKEAIETG
+502 LLDNVMSKEAIEQG
-516 IKGVDVDAQSY
+516 IKGLDIDAQSY

-541 GFYKDGKTAIENMQA
+541 GFYKDGKTAIENMQSA
-556 AAGMSG
+556 ASLSG

-576 DFLKSIVANKFP
+576 DFLKNIVANKFP

-712 ASTQRSRAL
+712 ASAQRSRAL

-793 TALKKFAGSLIKASE
+793 TALKKFSRSLIEASQ

-901 IGLSLTQAPGQ
+901 IGSALTQAPGQ
-912 ALQEGAREASNQIRA
+912 ALQEGAREAEKQIRA
-927 VADNSGL
+927 VADNTGL

-944 MNQPSAASS
+944 MNQPNAASS

>member
-1 MGEMLINLPNE
+1 MGEILIQSP
-12 SFKVKIKGD
+12 SGPFKVKIAGD
-21 KPTIEEQ
+21 SPTGEEQ
-28 LKLNDLVAERRRL
+28 IKIANIIRQQRQSSAEPQL
-41 ARRSS
+41 TASTSS
-46 SEQSASAQQEQLF
+46 RQEQLF

-71 ALLSTAEKPE
+71 ALLSTAETAG

-89 LYGLGEGDYTRDN
+89 FYGLGEGDYTRDN
-102 RGRLAITKQG
+102 RGRIAITKQG
-112 GTKLGME
+112 GTKLGMN

-136 ADMAGVVPDIVGGV
+136 ADMAGVVPDIAGGV
-150 GGTLGGAAIG
+150 GGTIGGAALG

-174 LGAGFGTAAAGGV
+174 LGAGFGTAGAGAV

-206 TDLKNDFL
+206 TDLRNDFL

-236 IRGRKLEGQDLET
+236 MRGRKLEGQDLET
-249 AGISLTPIEE
+249 AGISLKPIEE
-259 GGYGI
+259 GGFGI
-264 QPGLGNVGGSSLVAR
+264 QPALGNVGGSSLLAR
-279 QQIIGEKVA
+279 QQVISEKVA
-288 GGATKRLRTNFK
+288 GGATKRLRNNFK

-314 ADASAP
+314 ADANAP
-320 LSASSAEEAGE
+320 IAASSAEEAGE
-331 AIISSVKTQDAKITF
+331 AIISSIKTQDDKIRF
-346 AEEAAKKAVLEE
+346 AEEAAKKAVIEE
-358 FGALTQGLGAAA
+358 FDALAQGMGAAA

-394 NAIKFGSIDSIIN
+394 NATKFGSIDAVLKNQAGDAAILPTSGLKEAAKILEGRYSSAIAAGGLSPKTASEAAAASSII
-407 TATRGVGDAPILATK
+407 
-422 TLKDASDLLF
+422 S
-432 ERAKASISASG
+432 
-443 LSAKAQSQA
+443 
-452 LASASVINGFK
+452 GFK

-494 AQLDQAVN
+494 TQLESAVN
-502 LLDKLMTKEAIETG
+502 LLDNVMSKEAIEQG
-516 IKGVDVDAQSY
+516 IKGLDIDAQSY

-541 GFYKDGKTAIENMQA
+541 GFYKDGKTAIENMQSA
-556 AAGMSG
+556 ASLSG

-576 DFLKSIVANKFP
+576 DFLKNIVANKFP

-697 ANNAPIPLVEALEGI
+697 ANNAPVPLVEALEGI
-712 ASTQRSRAL
+712 ASAQRSRAL

-734 ETGPALTKTAAENI
+734 EAGPALTKSAAENI
-748 ARPGAKTAD
+748 ARPGTKTAD

-813 AVFGKEM
+813 AIFGKEM

-901 IGLSLTQAPGQ
+901 IGSALTQAPGQ
-912 ALQEGAREASNQIRA
+912 ALQEGAREAEKQIRA
-927 VADNSGL
+927 VADNTGL
-934 TEQLSAIQSQ
+934 TEQLSAIRSQ
-944 MNQPSAASS
+944 MTPPNAASS
-953 LGGVNVTQ
+953 LGGINVTQ

-975 AANPGVAQA
+975 AANPGVAQT

-998 NP
+998 TP

>member
-1 MGEMLINLPNE
+1 LGKIKIDLPNE
-12 SFKVKIKGD
+12 SFFVEIQGDQPTVSEQIKLA
-21 KPTIEEQ
+21 KLVESRRSASKIEEQ
-28 LKLNDLVAERRRL
+28 
-41 ARRSS
+41 
-46 SEQSASAQQEQLF
+46 QSAAIQQEQLF

-71 ALLSTAEKPE
+71 ALLSTAETSG

-136 ADMAGVVPDIVGGV
+136 ADLAGIVPDIAGGV
-150 GGTLGGAAIG
+150 GGTIGGAALG
-160 TALLPGIGTFIGGV
+160 TALFPGIGTFIGGV
-174 LGAGFGTAAAGGV
+174 LGAGFGTAGAGAV

-236 IRGRKLEGQDLET
+236 MKGRKLEGQDLET
-249 AGISLTPIEE
+249 AGISLTPVEE
-259 GGYGI
+259 GGFGI
-264 QPGLGNVGGSSLVAR
+264 QPSLGNVGGSSLIAR
-279 QQIIGEKVA
+279 QQVISEKVA
-288 GGATKRLRTNFK
+288 GGATKRLRNNFK

-314 ADASAP
+314 ADPSAP
-320 LSASSAEEAGE
+320 IAASSAEEAGE
-331 AIISSVKTQDAKITF
+331 AIIYSVKSQREKIRI
-346 AEEAAKKAVLEE
+346 AEEAAKKAVLGE
-358 FGALTQGLGAAA
+358 FKALTEGIGAAA

-394 NAIKFGSIDSIIN
+394 NATKFGSIDAVIKN
-407 TATRGVGDAPILATK
+407 TVGDAAILPTAQ
-422 TLKDASDLLF
+422 LKEA
-432 ERAKASISASG
+432 AKALKKRYSAAIAAGG
-443 LSAKAQSQA
+443 LSPKT
-452 LASASVINGFK
+452 ASEAAAASSIIDGFA
-463 DLGEKASFTQLY
+463 DLGKKASFTQLY

-494 AQLDQAVN
+494 TQLDEAVN
-502 LLDKLMTKEAIETG
+502 LLDTIMSKEAIEQG
-516 IKGVDVDAQSY
+516 AKGLNIDAQSY

-541 GFYKDGKTAIENMQA
+541 GFYKEGKTAIENMQS
-556 AAGMSG
+556 AAGLSG
-562 LTDAVQSGTIMAKT
+562 LADAVQSGTIMAKT
-576 DFLKSIVANKFP
+576 NFLKNIVANKFP
-588 EPLTR
+588 EPLIR

-632 SKGTDPLAF
+632 SKADDPLAF

-647 QAIDDLGS
+647 QAIDELGS
-655 TGKVLFGDSY
+655 TGKILFGDSY
-665 DDVVKLADEIR
+665 DDVVKLADEIK

-689 EAALTTLG
+689 ESALTALG

-712 ASTQRSRAL
+712 ASSQKELAK
-721 FDQSSLL
+721 FNQSNLL
-728 KSIAAG
+728 KSIANNEAIQ
-734 ETGPALTKTAAENI
+734 PLVAAQEVSR
-748 ARPGAKTAD
+748 AGAKTTD
-757 IVKVMDFLDPA
+757 IVKIMEFLDPA

-779 NLLDDFGSDALING
+779 NLLDDFGNDALIRG
-793 TALKKFAGSLIKASE
+793 DALKKFAKSLMQAGE

-834 ARTVAGGDLVAA
+834 ARTVAGGDLIAA

-886 SGLPPKERSAALGKI
+886 SGLPPKERSAALGRI
-901 IGLSLTQAPGQ
+901 IGNALKQAPGQ
-912 ALQEGAREASNQIRA
+912 TLQEGAREAENQIRA
-927 VADNSGL
+927 VAENSGL

-944 MNQPSAASS
+944 MTPPNAASS

-961 PTAPAGTSTIRQQA
+961 PTVSAGTSTIRQQA
-975 AANPGVAQA
+975 ATNPAVAQT
-984 LGIRG
+984 LGIN
-989 PTAGLLGTG
+989 PATASLLGTTT
-998 NP
+998 P